1 MQKNIL
7 LGIIVFLLLVAIIPP
22 VIAGEMD
29 PVGSANLSVIVTPP
43 LNGNQFYTGETVY
56 FSGVNH
62 ISNQTYVRIINYVLS
77 DSDPRLVYPVVNG
90 QWSGSYTYTDSTR
103 SGRSQL
109 CVLPYSD
116 EVAGTLPVYP
126 EQAFAYFDGYPGTK
140 PTPIPTATIV
150 TYSATVTGTST
161 VKAKVTPTP
170 TPTPN
175 YDEKIANL
183 ESTVAK
189 QNETITN
196 ISTAIKKTPKPT
208 ATVNY
213 SATIAVLQK
222 QIDSEQAKNKEQDD
236 FISQILA
243 FLGLK

>member
-1 MQKNIL
+1 MEINFT
-7 LGIIVFLLLVAIIPP
+7 LGKPC
-22 VIAGEMD
+22 
-29 PVGSANLSVIVTPP
+29 
-43 LNGNQFYTGETVY
+43 Y
-56 FSGVNH
+56 FSGINH
-62 ISNQTYVRIINYVLS
+62 ISDKTYVRIVNYVLS
-77 DSDPRLVYPVVNG
+77 DNDPRLVFNVVNG
-90 QWSGSYTYTDSTR
+90 QWSGSFTYIDSSR

-109 CVLPYSD
+109 VVKPYSD

-196 ISTAIKKTPKPT
+196 ISTQIKKTPKPT
-208 ATVNY
+208 AKINY
-213 SATIAVLQK
+213 SATIAVLQQ
-222 QIDSEQAKNKEQDD
+222 QIDAEAAKNKEQGDL
-236 FISQILA
+236 ISQILA

>member
-7 LGIIVFLLLVAIIPP
+7 LGIIVFLLLVAFIPL
-22 VIAGEMD
+22 VIAGDMD

-90 QWSGSYTYTDSTR
+90 QWSGSSTYTDSTR

-109 CVLPYSD
+109 RVLPYSE
-116 EVAGTLPVYP
+116 EVAGTYPVYP
-126 EQAFAYFDGYPGTK
+126 EQAFAYFYGYPGTK

-175 YDEKIANL
+175 YDAQIAELEKKLA
-183 ESTVAK
+183 EEKEQVQK
-189 QNETITN
+189 QNDPI
-196 ISTAIKKTPKPT
+196 
-208 ATVNY
+208 Y
-213 SATIAVLQK
+213 
-222 QIDSEQAKNKEQDD
+222 QIMK
-236 FISQILA
+236 
-243 FLGLK
+243 FLGLND